1 MAVAQP
7 LEYLSQAQIDKVGPS
22 LNPASESFVAPDL

>member
-7 LEYLSQAQIDKVGPS
+7 LEYLSQAQIDKVGNRAP
-22 LNPASESFVAPDL
+22 ESSVIPDM